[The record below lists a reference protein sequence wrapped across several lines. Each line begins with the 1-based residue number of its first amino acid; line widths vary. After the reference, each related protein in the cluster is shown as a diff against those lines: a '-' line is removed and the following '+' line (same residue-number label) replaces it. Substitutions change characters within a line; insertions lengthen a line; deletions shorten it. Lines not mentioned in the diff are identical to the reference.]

1 MGKTVLTVVAGWQA
15 GYHTQPG
22 EEAPAGDVAVHLSP
36 ARYPDPPRLFFRS
49 PAAGPSYLGGACLL
63 CFSVLMTRRNAAC
76 WGITLTKRAIRSLI
90 FEIEMFY
97 LIHDW

>member
-1 MGKTVLTVVAGWQA
+1 MSS
-15 GYHTQPG
+15 PG
-22 EEAPAGDVAVHLSP
+22 RRPRRGDVAIHLGP

-49 PAAGPSYLGGACLL
+49 PAGSGYLGDACLL
-63 CFSVLMTRRNAAC
+63 CFSVLMIRHNAAY
-76 WGITLTKRAIRSLI
+76 WEITLTKRAIRSLI